1 MSQGQITLNEAIE
14 ASEKKEISIEKAVQ
28 SNSSYMLMKYAGMF
42 SASAIKAQ
50 QAKQLYLGLPV
61 SAECEV
67 FETDS
72 LVMKNSLGKPNLL
85 TVKVGP
91 GEHGNYYCKLSKGEV
106 YPDDLL
112 AIHEY
117 LLEKRKQDLRTEL
130 EKNMD
135 AFLKF
140 NFADYYNY
148 QIFIDVLSKVFLHKD
163 VDKAMMAFEK
173 IVFAYKNEDE
183 KIFLLNIY
191 FEHLDMFSFALQ
203 TNDSVKIALVFYQ
216 LKEKEFDF
224 NSLLKDLEF
233 SELFIESVTKYLDT
247 SKIRKTNVNNL
258 NPFEKSFHDIVF
270 GWEGYAWAKYKN
282 ILNKT
287 VFKQGFSYF
296 EIENNNQLQFLEER
310 LWLLDVKL
318 DSTTY
323 KTDHHSEHFFY
334 SALANFQQEINF
346 INKKINEY
354 KIKLEKQKEE
364 EAKVID
370 AQPEEEQPPF

>member
-28 SNSSYMLMKYAGMF
+28 SNSSYMLMKHAGMF

-67 FETDS
+67 FETNS

-91 GEHGNYYCKLSKGEV
+91 GEHGSYYCKLSKGEV

-130 EKNMD
+130 EKNMS

-140 NFADYYNY
+140 NFADYDNY

-163 VDKAMMAFEK
+163 IDKSMMAFEK
-173 IVFAYKNEDE
+173 IVFAYKNENE
-183 KIFLLNIY
+183 NIFLLNVY
-191 FEHLDMFSFALQ
+191 FKHLDMFSFALQ
-203 TNDSVKIALVFYQ
+203 TNDAVKTALVFYQ
-216 LKEKEFDF
+216 LKEKGFDF
-224 NSLLKDLEF
+224 ESLLRELEF
-233 SELFIESVTKYLDT
+233 SQYFIECVSDYLNT

-270 GWEGYAWAKYKN
+270 GWEGYAWAKYKD
-282 ILNKT
+282 IINKN
-287 VFKQGFSYF
+287 VYSSFKQGFSYF
-296 EIENNNQLQFLEER
+296 EIENNNQLEFLEER
-310 LWLLDVKL
+310 LSFLNLKL
-318 DSTTY
+318 THTTY
-323 KTDHHSEHFFY
+323 KTEHHSEHFFY

-346 INKKINEY
+346 INKKINKY

-364 EAKVID
+364 EAKVIQ
-370 AQPEEEQPPF
+370 A